1 MSVEY
6 RPAASVKGESISCC
20 PGWMPR
26 DTFSGRGPASLPA
39 GTMTEPKDH
48 CQKRFQA
55 AVDVIQK
62 LPKNGVY
69 RPSYDVM
76 LRFYG
81 LYKQAVCGPCRRSRP
96 GFWDPVGRYKWDA
109 WSRLGEMSSEA
120 AMTAYVEEMKKVA
133 EEVINNIPVNEK
145 TASLF
150 HYFEP
155 LYLVIHDMPQ
165 PPEAL
170 LSLRAELEGSVQTA
184 TPADAELQ
192 KTEEE
197 PPSRR
202 DDCPRKGGAVHEPA
216 SPEYLVATSD
226 SESEIFCDSFEQLD
240 QNKAT
245 QVGAGQGGEG
255 AGERQ
260 GPPKKGKSLGREPH
274 HRWREEMRGRPQGRM
289 QHAYEGASGNGDED
303 GDRWEGGPSGQRE
316 MQMQQEIIFALR
328 QLQEDMRSVMERLEV
343 VERLTAAQTRGMD
356 LRSADH
362 LSASSTEERWWS
374 PFNMSSRAALLL
386 LLWPCVVHWLMF
398 LLRRRYRKCNPEF

>member
-1 MSVEY
+1 
-6 RPAASVKGESISCC
+6 
-20 PGWMPR
+20 MPR
-26 DTFSGRGPASLPA
+26 DTFSGRGPASPAA
-39 GTMTEPKDH
+39 GTMTEPKEH
-48 CQKRFQA
+48 FQKRFQA

-81 LYKQAVCGPCRRSRP
+81 LYKQAVCGPCRASRP

-133 EEVINNIPVNEK
+133 EELINNIPVNEK

-184 TPADAELQ
+184 TPADAELK

-197 PPSRR
+197 TTSRR
-202 DDCPRKGGAVHEPA
+202 DDYPRNGSALREPA

-226 SESEIFCDSFEQLD
+226 SENEIFCDSFEQLD

-255 AGERQ
+255 AGERW

-274 HRWREEMRGRPQGRM
+274 HRWREEMRGRPHGRM
-289 QHAYEGASGNGDED
+289 QHANEGASGNGDED

-328 QLQEDMRSVMERLEV
+328 QLQEDMRSVMERLEA
-343 VERLTAAQTRGMD
+343 VERLTAAQTQGMD
-356 LRSADH
+356 WRSTDH
-362 LSASSTEERWWS
+362 LSASGMEERWWS
-374 PFNMSSRAALLL
+374 PFSMSSRAALLL

-398 LLRRRYRKCNPEF
+398 LLRRRYRK